1 MSATTTYAI
10 RDERGTL
17 GFTTD
22 ANGAERL
29 SREGFRVTAATR
41 GEHD

>member
-22 ANGAERL
+22 PDGAERL
-29 SREGFRVTAATR
+29 SRAGMTVIAVTR
-41 GEHD
+41 SER